1 MSKMDGGIERGD
13 VKLMISRTQIDQ
25 VIKVYRASKAS
36 KPVPRDTGV
45 ARTAQQDKIRL
56 SFSMEDIEKVK
67 RLAHASPDIR
77 QEIVEPLVKAV
88 ESGEYSVDP
97 ESVAEK
103 MLGRLLA
110 DRIR

>member
-1 MSKMDGGIERGD
+1 
-13 VKLMISRTQIDQ
+13 LMISRTQIEQ
-25 VIKVYRASKAS
+25 VLKVYKAS
-36 KPVPRDTGV
+36 KTSRPVPRDTGV
-45 ARTAQQDKIRL
+45 TQPAQQDKVRL

-67 RLAHASPDIR
+67 RLVHASPDIR
-77 QEIVEPLVKAV
+77 QDIVEPLASAV